1 MAEWIEL
8 GRTSTE
14 EESDEGASCGGIAS
28 GNIDNGG
35 NEASAEA
42 SLERVPLDLP
52 VTADSLH
59 NVRT

>member
-14 EESDEGASCGGIAS
+14 EDSDEGAASGGSAS
-28 GNIDNGG
+28 GN
-35 NEASAEA
+35 EARAEA